1 MDLPSASLG
10 ESMFNRGDRAGVA
23 ASARRADECTR
34 GLSLLGY
41 TRPHGEDAALG
52 LAPFKVV
59 VPASLPLL
67 GRGPLERGRRKA
79 DTRSECGQAERG
91 T

>member
-1 MDLPSASLG
+1 MRRGQMNEPGACPSLG
-10 ESMFNRGDRAGVA
+10 
-23 ASARRADECTR
+23 CTQ
-34 GLSLLGY
+34 
-41 TRPHGEDAALG
+41 PHGEDAALG

-67 GRGPLERGRRKA
+67 GRGPLERRRRKA
-79 DTRSECGQAERG
+79 DTRSECGQAECS

>member
-1 MDLPSASLG
+1 MNQGPVPPRVHLATWGGCGSG
-10 ESMFNRGDRAGVA
+10 AG
-23 ASARRADECTR
+23 
-34 GLSLLGY
+34 
-41 TRPHGEDAALG
+41 
-52 LAPFKVV
+52 PFKVV